1 MPHRRRLLFAW
12 LGFSRDSTCIRSKAF
27 GISAFLQ
34 ELNPP
39 GGTSLF
45 LSLCNWNLA
54 SPGAACAMAK
64 FPVAA
69 PEANCARE
77 ECAGS
82 AYQSGEYINW
92 NKSSIMSDGKEW
104 ATLSPEEFTQL
115 QKYIDFFIVPC
126 STDSSKK
133 VQDVLK
139 EFYGEGTLSQ
149 HRQGDLVDF
158 EGFKLFLKTYL
169 EAEEIS
175 DALCCHLF
183 MSFQTT
189 AGQTTKEPASG
200 FVCVNDVSCYF
211 SLLEGGRPEDKLE
224 FTFKLYDKDGNGL
237 LDNSE
242 VDRIITQMMRVAEYL
257 DWDVTE
263 LKPILQ
269 EMMREIDYDS
279 SGTVSLSEWLRGG
292 ATTVP
297 LLVLLGLEAGASIP
311 PLPFGSQTSY
321 PLSLFLNCRLSPL
334 LQTMK
339 DDGQHLWRLKHFN
352 RPVYCNVCE
361 TLLLGL
367 RKQGLRCTC
376 LLCLSTA
383 GSWAGVGF
391 NIFDNWLVCKYIVH
405 ERCARKAPLSCIS
418 TYAKNRR
425 DTNIHDECL
434 SLMPSTC
441 DCGTLRDHILPPS
454 AIYPVV
460 LERQNSQKNGTPSD
474 EPAQPFTTPEGQA
487 LRIIPLPDTHPL
499 LVFVNPKSGGK
510 QGERVLRKFQ
520 YLLNPRQVY
529 NLLKGGPGP
538 GLNFFRDIPNFHKAN
553 LPSRPPVA
561 VLPLGTGNDLARCL
575 RWGGGYDGENLVKIL
590 KDIEAS
596 NIIQMD
602 RWSVQVMPDNPD
614 EKGDPVPYEIIN
626 NYFSIGV
633 DASIAHRFHV
643 MREKYPEKFNSRMKN
658 KLWYFE
664 FATSETIFATC
675 KKLKECLSIECC
687 GQSLDLSGALSGI
700 AVLNI
705 PSMHGGSNL
714 WGETKRPL
722 GEAAARSTAGGAAQ
736 PQVITEAEILKNC
749 VQDLSDRRMEVV
761 GLEGVFEIGQIYT
774 GLKNA
779 GTRLAK
785 CSEITLRTFKHLPM
799 QIDGEPWMQA
809 PCTIRITH
817 KNQAPMLIAPPP
829 RSSSFFGL
837 KKGPQE
843 T

>member
-1 MPHRRRLLFAW
+1 
-12 LGFSRDSTCIRSKAF
+12 
-27 GISAFLQ
+27 
-34 ELNPP
+34 
-39 GGTSLF
+39 
-45 LSLCNWNLA
+45 
-54 SPGAACAMAK
+54 
-64 FPVAA
+64 
-69 PEANCARE
+69 
-77 ECAGS
+77 
-82 AYQSGEYINW
+82 
-92 NKSSIMSDGKEW
+92 
-104 ATLSPEEFTQL
+104 
-115 QKYIDFFIVPC
+115 
-126 STDSSKK
+126 
-133 VQDVLK
+133 
-139 EFYGEGTLSQ
+139 
-149 HRQGDLVDF
+149 
-158 EGFKLFLKTYL
+158 
-169 EAEEIS
+169 
-175 DALCCHLF
+175 
-183 MSFQTT
+183 
-189 AGQTTKEPASG
+189 
-200 FVCVNDVSCYF
+200 
-211 SLLEGGRPEDKLE
+211 
-224 FTFKLYDKDGNGL
+224 
-237 LDNSE
+237 
-242 VDRIITQMMRVAEYL
+242 MMRVAEYL

-297 LLVLLGLEAGASIP
+297 LLVLLGLEA
-311 PLPFGSQTSY
+311 
-321 PLSLFLNCRLSPL
+321 
-334 LQTMK
+334 TMK

-367 RKQGLRCTC
+367 RKQGLRCT
-376 LLCLSTA
+376 
-383 GSWAGVGF
+383 F
-391 NIFDNWLVCKYIVH
+391 CKYIVH

-434 SLMPSTC
+434 PLMTSTC
-441 DCGTLRDHILPPS
+441 DCGNLRDHILPPS

-460 LERQNSQKNGTPSD
+460 LV
-474 EPAQPFTTPEGQA
+474 
-487 LRIIPLPDTHPL
+487 RIIPLPDTHPL

-538 GLNFFRDIPNFHKAN
+538 GLNFFRDIPNFRILVCGGDGTVGWILDAIDKAN

-761 GLEGVFEIGQIYT
+761 GLEGVFEMGQIYT

-785 CSEITLRTFKHLPM
+785 CSEITLKTFKHLPM

-809 PCTIRITH
+809 PCTIRIIH

>member
-1 MPHRRRLLFAW
+1 MGLP
-12 LGFSRDSTCIRSKAF
+12 LGKRCSNCSASCSRTYTD
-27 GISAFLQ
+27 
-34 ELNPP
+34 
-39 GGTSLF
+39 
-45 LSLCNWNLA
+45 
-54 SPGAACAMAK
+54 
-64 FPVAA
+64 
-69 PEANCARE
+69 
-77 ECAGS
+77 
-82 AYQSGEYINW
+82 INW
-92 NKSSIMSDGKEW
+92 SKSSIMSDGKEW

-115 QKYIDFFIVPC
+115 QKYIDY
-126 STDSSKK
+126 SSKK

-149 HRQGDLVDF
+149 HRQGDLIDF

-175 DALCCHLF
+175 DGLCCHLF

-189 AGQTTKEPASG
+189 AGQATKEPGMPSASG

-257 DWDVTE
+257 EWDVTE

-297 LLVLLGLEAGASIP
+297 LLVLLGLEA
-311 PLPFGSQTSY
+311 
-321 PLSLFLNCRLSPL
+321 
-334 LQTMK
+334 TMK

-367 RKQGLRCTC
+367 RKQGLRCT
-376 LLCLSTA
+376 
-383 GSWAGVGF
+383 F
-391 NIFDNWLVCKYIVH
+391 CKYTVH

-425 DTNIHDECL
+425 DTNVQAHVWVRGGCDGSKCDKCQKKIKSFQSLTGMHCVWCHQKIHDECL
-434 SLMPSTC
+434 PLMPSTC
-441 DCGTLRDHILPPS
+441 DSGNLRDHILPPS

-538 GLNFFRDIPNFHKAN
+538 GLNFFRDIPNFRILVCGGDGTVGWILDAIDKAN

-575 RWGGGYDGENLVKIL
+575 RWGGGYDGENLVKIM

-596 NIIQMD
+596 SIIQMD
-602 RWSVQVMPDNPD
+602 RWSVQVMPENPD

-664 FATSETIFATC
+664 FATSETLFATC
-675 KKLKECLSIECC
+675 KKLKECLSLECC
-687 GQSLDLSGALSGI
+687 GQSLDLSGALSGV

-761 GLEGVFEIGQIYT
+761 GLEGVFEMGQIYT

-817 KNQAPMLIAPPP
+817 KNQAPMLMAPPP

>member
-1 MPHRRRLLFAW
+1 MKKLPCNMFPPLGDAPPPPASFAW
-12 LGFSRDSTCIRSKAF
+12 LGFSWGF
-27 GISAFLQ
+27 HLPQ
-34 ELNPP
+34 EQ
-39 GGTSLF
+39 SLWH
-45 LSLCNWNLA
+45 LRL
-54 SPGAACAMAK
+54 SPGVK
-64 FPVAA
+64 
-69 PEANCARE
+69 
-77 ECAGS
+77 S
-82 AYQSGEYINW
+82 TSDINW
-92 NKSSIMSDGKEW
+92 SKSSVMSDGKEW
-104 ATLSPEEFTQL
+104 ATISPEEFTQL
-115 QKYIDFFIVPC
+115 QKYIDY
-126 STDSSKK
+126 SSKK

-149 HRQGDLVDF
+149 HRQGDLIDF

-175 DALCCHLF
+175 NGLCCHLF

-189 AGQTTKEPASG
+189 AGQATKEPASG
-200 FVCVNDVSCYF
+200 FVCLNDVSCYF

-257 DWDVTE
+257 EWDVTE

-297 LLVLLGLEAGASIP
+297 LLVLLGLEA
-311 PLPFGSQTSY
+311 
-321 PLSLFLNCRLSPL
+321 
-334 LQTMK
+334 TMK

-367 RKQGLRCTC
+367 RKQGLRCT
-376 LLCLSTA
+376 
-383 GSWAGVGF
+383 F
-391 NIFDNWLVCKYIVH
+391 CKYTVH

-434 SLMPSTC
+434 PLMPSTC
-441 DCGTLRDHILPPS
+441 DSGNLRDHILPPS

-538 GLNFFRDIPNFHKAN
+538 GI
-553 LPSRPPVA
+553 S
-561 VLPLGTGNDLARCL
+561 
-575 RWGGGYDGENLVKIL
+575 YDGENLVKIL

-596 NIIQMD
+596 SIIQMD
-602 RWSVQVMPDNPD
+602 RWSVQVMPENPD

-664 FATSETIFATC
+664 FATSETLFATC
-675 KKLKECLSIECC
+675 KKLKECLSLECC
-687 GQSLDLSGALSGI
+687 GQSLDLSGALSGV

-761 GLEGVFEIGQIYT
+761 GLEGVFEMGQIYT

-799 QIDGEPWMQA
+799 QIDGEPWMQP

-817 KNQAPMLIAPPP
+817 KNQAPMLMAPPP

>member
-1 MPHRRRLLFAW
+1 MGSFWGKRCNTCSPSCSPAYAGIKW
-12 LGFSRDSTCIRSKAF
+12 SKDSTMTDSR
-27 GISAFLQ
+27 
-34 ELNPP
+34 
-39 GGTSLF
+39 
-45 LSLCNWNLA
+45 
-54 SPGAACAMAK
+54 
-64 FPVAA
+64 
-69 PEANCARE
+69 
-77 ECAGS
+77 
-82 AYQSGEYINW
+82 
-92 NKSSIMSDGKEW
+92 EW

-115 QKYIDFFIVPC
+115 QKYLDY
-126 STDSSKK
+126 SSKK
-133 VQDVLK
+133 VQDVLQ

-149 HRQGDLVDF
+149 HLQGDSIDF

-169 EAEEIS
+169 EAEEIP
-175 DALCCHLF
+175 DELCRHLF

-189 AGQTTKEPASG
+189 AGQATTEPASG

-237 LDNSE
+237 LDSSE

-269 EMMREIDYDS
+269 EMMREIDYDG

-297 LLVLLGLEAGASIP
+297 LLVLLGLEA
-311 PLPFGSQTSY
+311 
-321 PLSLFLNCRLSPL
+321 
-334 LQTMK
+334 TMK

-367 RKQGLRCTC
+367 RKQGLRCT
-376 LLCLSTA
+376 
-383 GSWAGVGF
+383 F
-391 NIFDNWLVCKYIVH
+391 CKYTVH
-405 ERCARKAPLSCIS
+405 ERCARKAPPSCIS

-425 DTNIHDECL
+425 DTSAQAHVWVRGGCDGSKCDRCQKKIKSFQSLTGMHCAWCHQKIHDECL
-434 SLMPSTC
+434 PLMPSTC
-441 DCGTLRDHILPPS
+441 DCGILKDHILPPS

-460 LERQNSQKNGTPSD
+460 LERQNSQKNGICGTPSE

-487 LRIIPLPDTHPL
+487 LRITPVPDTHPL

-538 GLNFFRDIPNFHKAN
+538 GLNFFRDVPDFRILVCGGDGTVGWILDAIDKAN

-596 NIIQMD
+596 SILQMD
-602 RWSVQVMPDNPD
+602 RWSVQVIPDNPD

-687 GQSLDLSGALSGI
+687 GQPLDLSGALSGVAI
-700 AVLNI
+700 LNI

-722 GEAAARSTAGGAAQ
+722 GEAAARSTAGRAAQ
-736 PQVITEAEILKNC
+736 PQVITDAETLKNC

-761 GLEGVFEIGQIYT
+761 GLEGVIEMGQIYT
-774 GLKNA
+774 GLKSA
-779 GTRLAK
+779 GKRLAK
-785 CSEITLRTFKHLPM
+785 CSEITLRTLKHLPM

-809 PCTIRITH
+809 PCTIKITH

-843 T
+843 P